1 MPNQGEKAPSFTL
14 HDTERKP
21 RNLQD
26 LSSKGATV
34 LAFFPGAFTGVCTRE
49 MCAFRDSMQE
59 FNRLNAHV
67 VGISVNDPWSNKG
80 FAEHN
85 KLSFPLLSDYTRDVV
100 RQYNVF
106 HNDFGGLNGYT
117 AAKRSVFILDRNGV
131 VTYKWVTEDPG
142 KEPPYEELKKAVAKT
157 A

>member
-26 LSSKGATV
+26 LLSKGATV

-49 MCAFRDSMQE
+49 VCAFRDNMQE

-80 FAEHN
+80 FAEYN
-85 KLSFPLLSDYTRDVV
+85 KLNFPLLSDYTRDVV

-131 VTYKWVTEDPG
+131 ITYKWVTEDPG

>member
-59 FNRLNAHV
+59 FNKLNAHV

-85 KLSFPLLSDYTRDVV
+85 KLNFPLLSDYTRDVV
-100 RQYNVF
+100 HQYNVF

-131 VTYKWVTEDPG
+131 ITYKWVTEDPG